1 MTRLAFTEMQRTAY
15 SEPLVEAHAARQSV
29 YFRDLGYFGV
39 GLTVNK

>member
-1 MTRLAFTEMQRTAY
+1 MARLVFTEMQELAY
-15 SEPLVEAHAARQSV
+15 EEPLVEARAARQNV

>member
-1 MTRLAFTEMQRTAY
+1 MTRLVFTEMQEAAY
-15 SEPLVEAHAARQSV
+15 TEPLVEASAAKETV